1 MNKVK
6 YAMLNAGTVLLENQ
20 NTCKSNQVETMKEA
34 LRIISEILHDTEKE
48 SLERKLKDLKGY
60 LEFYVREKMFDGA
73 NDIQKEIQEIEATLT
88 KLNAES
94 V

>member
-1 MNKVK
+1 MNRVK

-20 NTCKSNQVETMKEA
+20 NTCKSKQVETMKEA
-34 LRIISEILHDTEKE
+34 LQIISQVLHDTEKE

-60 LEFYVREKMFDGA
+60 LEFYVREKMFDDA
-73 NDIQKEIQEIEATLT
+73 NDIQKEIQEIEATLS
-88 KLNAES
+88 KLKEN

>member
-34 LRIISEILHDTEKE
+34 LRIISGVLNDTEKE
-48 SLERKLKDLKGY
+48 ASEKKLEELNRYLKFFIQDKN
-60 LEFYVREKMFDGA
+60 FDA
-73 NDIQKEIQEIEATLT
+73 AKDIQKEIEQIEAVLI
-88 KLNAES
+88 KLKET